1 MIAAFLLAQLEEA
14 NSITSKRLSIW
25 GRYHEAFATLEQR
38 ELCRRPIVPQ
48 ECEHNAHM
56 YYLLLPES
64 VRRDDIMAR
73 LKEEGIGAI
82 FHYIP
87 LHSAPGGLRYARVGS
102 TMDNTDDL
110 SARIIR
116 LPLWAGMTDNEVD
129 RVIEG
134 VKLIIESL

>member
-1 MIAAFLLAQLEEA
+1 M
-14 NSITSKRLSIW
+14 
-25 GRYHEAFATLEQR
+25 
-38 ELCRRPIVPQ
+38 RRPVIPS